1 MAVSVLAGLIGLFV
15 LLISIPF
22 DFKFRFD
29 SSQSPP
35 FGFRFSWFFGLVNI
49 DVSDTRRKPPRKQT
63 KPRKIKNRKIKRK
76 KGPSRIRILRLITKP
91 LIWRALFFI
100 RDVFRSFHFRQIDA
114 CIKMGLGE
122 PADTG
127 VMFGL
132 IHAALP
138 VFAVSC
144 QKQIRLI
151 PDFGDE
157 ALLKGSSR
165 GIIRLWPVEILSR
178 TVRFVFS
185 KPVLQLAWRAIKQWI
200 GRK

>member
-1 MAVSVLAGLIGLFV
+1 M
-15 LLISIPF
+15 
-22 DFKFRFD
+22 
-29 SSQSPP
+29 
-35 FGFRFSWFFGLVNI
+35 
-49 DVSDTRRKPPRKQT
+49 
-63 KPRKIKNRKIKRK
+63 
-76 KGPSRIRILRLITKP
+76 
-91 LIWRALFFI
+91 

-127 VMFGL
+127 VMFGM

-138 VFAVSC
+138 IFAVHC
-144 QKQIRLI
+144 QKQARLI

-157 ALLKGSSR
+157 ALLKGRFS
-165 GIIRLWPVEILSR
+165 GIIKLWPIEILSR

-200 GRK
+200 AGK

>member
-1 MAVSVLAGLIGLFV
+1 MAVAVLAGLFGLFV

-49 DVSDTRRKPPRKQT
+49 DVSDTRKKPPRKQT
-63 KPRKIKNRKIKRK
+63 KPGKIKKK
-76 KGPSRIRILRLITKP
+76 KGPSGIRILRLITKP
-91 LIWRALFFI
+91 LIWKALFFM
-100 RDVFRSFHFRQIDA
+100 REVFRSLHFRQIDA

-132 IHAALP
+132 IHATLP
-138 VFAVSC
+138 VFAGPC

-157 ALLKGSSR
+157 ALLKGSSS
-165 GIIRLWPVEILSR
+165 GIIRLWPIEILSR
-178 TVRFVFS
+178 TVKFVFS

-200 GRK
+200 ARK